1 MRRALPFL
9 LLCPLLTG
17 CGLLRPKPPEYPPV
31 ELEGGLI
38 VQDLV
43 IPDDG
48 PEARHGDYVTIAYSI
63 ALAGDGTMVD
73 SSDERGQPFRFQLEE
88 GAVFPG
94 LERGL
99 LGMRLKGRRRILVP
113 SEMGYGSLGAP
124 PRIPPDADLNIKVEL
139 MELER

>member
-31 ELEGGLI
+31 ELEGGLV

-48 PEARHGDYVTIAYSI
+48 PEARHLHFQVERLHEARDHVEGD
-63 ALAGDGTMVD
+63 
-73 SSDERGQPFRFQLEE
+73 PFAF
-88 GAVFPG
+88 AVAA
-94 LERGL
+94 
-99 LGMRLKGRRRILVP
+99 GRRR
-113 SEMGYGSLGAP
+113 
-124 PRIPPDADLNIKVEL
+124 R
-139 MELER
+139 